1 MAQARQMPPLNALRA
16 FEAAA
21 RHLSFKE
28 AARELH
34 VTPTAVSHQIRNLE
48 ELVGMK
54 LFERSP
60 RALALTAA
68 GERFFPVLR
77 DGFDRIAQ
85 SFADLQREV
94 DAATIA
100 VTPAFAS
107 MVLIPR
113 LSEFR
118 ERYPAIKLTV
128 DASER
133 LVDLRKAEAD
143 IAVRYG
149 PDRPT
154 SLEEQRLFSDRYIVV
169 ASPRWVGKAGLP
181 IEAGAIATGQL
192 LGYDWK
198 NPALQ
203 GPDWA
208 AWMDLAGISKPAH
221 AQAILF
227 SEESHAIQA
236 ALDGAGAALVS
247 SLLVAGHLRSGDL
260 LQIHPLSLP
269 GFPYRAIYLQDHPR
283 AELLHRIVA
292 WLATLAN
299 DPVPA

>member
-1 MAQARQMPPLNALRA
+1 MAQRRQMPPLNALRA

-28 AARELH
+28 AAEELH
-34 VTPTAVSHQIRNLE
+34 VTPAAVSHQIRNLE

-60 RALALTAA
+60 RAITLTAA

-85 SFADLQREV
+85 SVADLRREG
-94 DAATIA
+94 DAATLS

-113 LSEFR
+113 LAEFR
-118 ERYPAIKLTV
+118 ARYPGTRLTV

-133 LVDLRKAEAD
+133 LADLRKSEAD

-154 SLEEQRLFSDRYIVV
+154 SLEEQLLFTDRYIVV
-169 ASPRWVGKAGLP
+169 ASPDLVRDTGLP
-181 IEAGAIATGQL
+181 VRADAIAAGQL
-192 LGYDWK
+192 LAYDWK

-203 GPDWA
+203 GPGWA
-208 AWMDLAGISKPAH
+208 AWMTLAGLPRQELTQSTV
-221 AQAILF
+221 F

-236 ALDGAGAALVS
+236 ALDGAGLALVS
-247 SLLVAGHLRSGDL
+247 SLLVAQHLRSGAL
-260 LQIHPLSLP
+260 LQVHPLSLP
-269 GFPYRAIYLQDHPR
+269 GFPYRAMYLPDHPR
-283 AELLHRIVA
+283 IELLRRIVA
-292 WLATLAN
+292 WLATLVH
-299 DPVPA
+299 DPVQA